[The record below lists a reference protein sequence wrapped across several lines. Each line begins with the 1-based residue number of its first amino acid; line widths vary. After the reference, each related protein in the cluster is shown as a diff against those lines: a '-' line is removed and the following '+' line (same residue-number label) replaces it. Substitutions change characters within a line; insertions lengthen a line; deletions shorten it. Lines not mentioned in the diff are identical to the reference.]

1 MGNPV
6 RARRG
11 RGFSRV
17 RTPRRDHS
25 ISREFKGRQ
34 LSRRKVPTQPCRFL
48 HRKHLIPPPPSPRR
62 DLGPQQTRERVF
74 CPSDNRAESRTCRP
88 ACADSSP
95 APCIGL
101 GECPSSR
108 GSAPCSKHPAV
119 TGARS
124 RPKRAPRNGSPCR
137 NAHSETEKTPGPRSG
152 PRVSPGIRLLIRAT
166 VPRQSHEPQPARENV
181 IPRPRAFSVR

>member
-1 MGNPV
+1 MGNTV